1 MKKLIIY
8 LAILV
13 SSLNYAQTKDNF
25 ENLDIKIRHIELL
38 INEQK
43 DNELAD
49 NMCPKIVKYIGNKD
63 SAVVVFRQ
71 IFNMIKEQKITKF
84 KFTAG
89 KHSKIVKSN
98 MELQCSV
105 PTITELEN
113 DAVVVH
119 TESTYLF
126 FSDDNGKNWCFAVN
140 GENNS
145 DYNKIL
151 NLSSEIVIPERIQKI
166 TKKK

>member
-1 MKKLIIY
+1 MKKLFIN
-8 LAILV
+8 LAILI

-25 ENLDIKIRHIELL
+25 ENLDIKIKHIELL
-38 INEQK
+38 FNEQK
-43 DNELAD
+43 DNELAE
-49 NMCPKIVKYIGNKD
+49 NICPKIVRYIGNKD
-63 SAVVVFRQ
+63 SAVVVFKY
-71 IFNMIKEQKITKF
+71 IFNLIKEQKITKY

-98 MELQCSV
+98 TELQCSV

-113 DAVVVH
+113 DNVIVH
-119 TESTYLF
+119 TESTFLF

-151 NLSSEIVIPERIQKI
+151 NLNAEIVIPERIQKV
-166 TKKK
+166 TQKK